1 MEYPAHATEP
11 AKLIFDFPRAE
22 SAAHRVDGNVHQ
34 KKLLVHR
41 NYGFGRRS
49 LRAIRCS
56 RLCSS
61 EIHLAGALI
70 FPGKPPLK
78 SSLAF
83 VFCVGSGGLLHHR
96 HQANWIYRRSTNYLS
111 VRFKQKLRCY
121 GLEAE
126 IFSITFRTS
135 CGPSSADF
143 SGRAAQALFG
153 MRSALR

>member
-1 MEYPAHATEP
+1 MEYPAHAPEP

-83 VFCVGSGGLLHHR
+83 VFCVGSVVS
-96 HQANWIYRRSTNYLS
+96 STTVIRQTGS
-111 VRFKQKLRCY
+111 IGVRL
-121 GLEAE
+121 
-126 IFSITFRTS
+126 ITFQFVS
-135 CGPSSADF
+135 NKNCDA
-143 SGRAAQALFG
+143 
-153 MRSALR
+153 MV